1 MKRFLIIFLLL
12 ALAVSGSQAQLVRGG
27 GRAVRA
33 GMKAASTSRNLM
45 RNLEQQSRR
54 AEQAARRAAAA
65 NRVKLKPSG
74 IRIVPIPNVDDDDQK
89 RENQGGNTRIRP
101 IKSTLVNLTPLP
113 KIKTLS
119 EYKDERIAA
128 MYDSIKT
135 LVNKGAYLGWP
146 YALFKIADYAIR
158 HDDEQFAIACL
169 EQVNTDR
176 VTPQYL
182 EFISRHYSS
191 LTPFVPEISR
201 AVAIT
206 AYCKM
211 VEAKLLNADCDSARM
226 QSGDTLLIVTN
237 QFNPSLNP
245 LVVLSCFYDP
255 AKEVERYKEAADSVI
270 ATYDRWSNAFK
281 DTFARDF
288 VGTLINKGEYA
299 TVLSYFGRTP
309 FKQFPDTDVDFTID
323 MLSCALATHNDS
335 LATTY
340 LAQAVELNPTVAD
353 EYWVNYF
360 NGVCDTFIA
369 DPTQIELADWILENS
384 PSVPHNALT
393 VACELIKRYWSVD
406 DTTWRWVDI
415 SDDSPEHTAARSA
428 TLHILD
434 KGIANN
440 DCMYGSEI
448 HCKLLYIKTVMI
460 VADTQKAAEA
470 DDILKELKACDIAD
484 IRCLA
489 FFQQAYIAGHGLD
502 HPKDA
507 LKILKKHIKW
517 LDDPSIS
524 DYVREAWYDYM
535 ATLYTNLGKTKDA
548 EKYRKLKEIIKNI
561 AVR

>member
-12 ALAVSGSQAQLVRGG
+12 ALAVSGSQAQLVRGA

-33 GMKAASTSRNLM
+33 GRNAASTSRNLM
-45 RNLEQQSRR
+45 RNLEQ
-54 AEQAARRAAAA
+54 AARVASAA

-74 IRIVPIPNVDDDDQK
+74 ILIVPIPNVDDDDQK
-89 RENQGGNTRIRP
+89 RKNQGGNTRVSP
-101 IKSTLVNLTPLP
+101 IKSKLFNLPPLP

-119 EYKDERIAA
+119 EYRDERIAA

-146 YALFKIADYAIR
+146 YDLFKFADYAIR

-169 EQVNTDR
+169 EQVNTDM
-176 VTPQYL
+176 VTPKYL
-182 EFISRHYSS
+182 ELISRRYSS
-191 LTPFVPEISR
+191 LTPFMPEISR
-201 AVAIT
+201 DVAIT
-206 AYCKM
+206 AYYKM
-211 VEAKLLNADCDSARM
+211 VKAKLLNADCNSARM
-226 QSGDTLLIVTN
+226 QSGDILLTVTN

-360 NGVCDTFIA
+360 NEVCDTFIA

-384 PSVPHNALT
+384 SSVPHNALT
-393 VACELIKRYWSVD
+393 LACELIERYWSVD
-406 DTTWRWVDI
+406 DTTWCWVDI
-415 SDDSPEHTAARSA
+415 SDDSPEQTAARSA

-460 VADTQKAAEA
+460 VADTQKAAEV

-507 LKILKKHIKW
+507 LKILKKHIKR

-524 DYVREAWYDYM
+524 DYVRESWYDYM

-548 EKYRKLKEIIKNI
+548 EKYRKQKK
-561 AVR
+561 